1 MITIDQIKKTLTK
14 YKEELKQNYQIKDI
28 GIFGSYVRG
37 EQKKKSDI
45 DILVEFEESSKLSLL
60 DFIGLENYLTDIL
73 GIKVDLV
80 EKGTLKPRIEKHVLE
95 EVVTI

>member
-1 MITIDQIKKTLTK
+1 MITIDQIKQTLTK
-14 YKEELKQNYQIKDI
+14 HKEELKQNYQVKDI

-60 DFIGLENYLTDIL
+60 DFIGLENYLTDAIL
-73 GIKVDLV
+73 GVKVDLV
-80 EKGTLKPRIEKHVLE
+80 EKGT
-95 EVVTI
+95 TQ